1 MDIAKQVSIDEKNR
15 NIETNSIN
23 QNKIEKKT
31 GSMNKLYK
39 LHFLAYINNSYFT
52 N

>member
-15 NIETNSIN
+15 NIGTNSIN

-31 GSMNKLYK
+31 ESMNKLYK
-39 LHFLAYINNSYFT
+39 PHFSSIYQ
-52 N
+52 